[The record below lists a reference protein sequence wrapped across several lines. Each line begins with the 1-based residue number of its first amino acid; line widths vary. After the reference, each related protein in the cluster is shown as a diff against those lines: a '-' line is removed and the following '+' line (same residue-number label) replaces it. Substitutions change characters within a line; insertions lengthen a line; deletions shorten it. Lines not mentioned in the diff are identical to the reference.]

1 MEKILDVVT
10 VTRKYQITL
19 TKAVRE
25 VLNIKEGDRIVFI
38 RKNDEIVI
46 RKA

>member
-38 RKNDEIVI
+38 RKNGEIII

>member
-1 MEKILDVVT
+1 MEEILDVVT
-10 VTRKYQITL
+10 VTRRYQVTL
-19 TKAVRE
+19 TKPVRE
-25 VLNIKEGDRIVFI
+25 ALNIKEGDRIVFI